1 MKEQIQSSWSEW
13 AGDFSR
19 RHPWILLTLLLLA
32 TFAAGPLM
40 IAATR
45 VSAVLY
51 RDF

>member
-1 MKEQIQSSWSEW
+1 MSEPGVRTWSEW
-13 AGDFSR
+13 AGDVSR
-19 RHPWILLTLLLLA
+19 RHPWILLTLLLFA

-45 VSAVLY
+45 VTAVLY